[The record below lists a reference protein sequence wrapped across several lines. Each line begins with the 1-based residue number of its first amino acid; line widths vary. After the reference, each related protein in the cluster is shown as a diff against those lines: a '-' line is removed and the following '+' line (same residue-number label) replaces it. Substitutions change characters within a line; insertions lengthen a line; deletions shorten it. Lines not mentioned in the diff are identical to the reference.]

1 MYDLKVT
8 GARIVDGSGAPAF
21 EGDIGIADG
30 RIVAV
35 GHAPDAAR
43 HSLDAQ
49 GLHAT
54 PGFVDIHTHY
64 DGQASWDADMMP
76 SSIHGTTTAVM
87 GNCGVGFAPC
97 RVQDRQKII
106 ELMEGVED
114 IPGSVLWEGIDW
126 QWQTTAEYI
135 DALARKP
142 RAIDVAVQ
150 VPHDA
155 LRMWTMGERAVA
167 AEQAT
172 DDDLTAMRAELRA
185 ALQAGAVGFST
196 GRTDNH
202 RTRFGAP
209 TPAAEASIRELQALA
224 SAFDGLDHGVL
235 MAVSDYDMEAGPDR
249 FDREFDVVQAMA
261 AAATGHKTSLSLSQ
275 RDLEP
280 EQWQRILARVDAAV
294 AQGLDLRVQVAPR
307 GIGVL
312 LGLQATFHPFIG
324 FPSYKKI
331 AHLPIDERVAALR
344 DPAFRAQMLTES
356 NDKVAGD
363 GSSIPPLA
371 DRMLAMLDQLAFKLF
386 RLGERPN
393 YEPAMA
399 DSIGMAARR
408 RGVSAKEEIY
418 DALLEQDGRAL
429 IYFPIY
435 NYQGFNL
442 EAVRQMLTHPRALP
456 GLSDGGA
463 HAGTICDASFP
474 TFLVT
479 WWTRDRPQ
487 GRIALE
493 RAVQML
499 AADTADYM
507 GFADRGRIAV
517 GLRADLNLIDY
528 AALDLEVPRL
538 VADLPAGGRRL
549 LQRATG
555 YRATLVAGQVV
566 CQDGQLTGT
575 RPGRVVRGPVHA

>member
-1 MYDLKVT
+1 MYDLKIT
-8 GARIVDGSGAPAF
+8 SARIVDGTGAPAF
-21 EGDIGIADG
+21 DGDLGIAGG

-35 GHAPDAAR
+35 GRAPDAAR
-43 HSLDAQ
+43 HTLDAQ

-64 DGQASWDADMMP
+64 DGQASWDPDMMP

-97 RVQDRQKII
+97 RIGDRQKII

-114 IPGSVLWEGIDW
+114 IPGSVLSEGIDW
-126 QWQTTAEYI
+126 QWQTTAQYL
-135 DALARKP
+135 DALSQMP

-155 LRMWTMGERAVA
+155 LRMWAMGDRAVA

-172 DDDLTAMRAELRA
+172 DEDLAAMRAELRS

-224 SAFDGLDHGVL
+224 GAFAGLDHGVL

-261 AAATGHKTSLSLSQ
+261 AAAPGHKTSLSLSQ

-280 EQWQRILARVDAAV
+280 GQWRRILDRVDAAV

-312 LGLQATFHPFIG
+312 LGLEATFHPFIG

-331 AHLPIDERVAALR
+331 AHLPIDARVAALR

-356 NDKVAGD
+356 NDKVGGD

-435 NYQGFNL
+435 NYQAFNL
-442 EAVRQMLTHPRALP
+442 EVVRQMLTHPRALP

-487 GRIALE
+487 GRIPLE

-507 GFADRGRIAV
+507 GFADRGRLAP

-528 AALDLEVPRL
+528 ANLDLDVPRL
-538 VADLPAGGRRL
+538 VRDLPAGGRRL

-555 YRATLVAGQVV
+555 YKATLVAGEIV
-566 CQDGQLTGT
+566 CQDGQLTGR
-575 RPGRVVRGPVHA
+575 RPGRVVRGPVRA